1 MSLIFRDRDLSP
13 ELRERIELRRQ
24 AMVVELEQIAEREG
38 KVLFEMQ
45 WMTPDEVRRA
55 HRRLRLRSLQICFE
69 LGMVF
74 VVFFLGIILIGFLAA
89 SLIGV

>member
-1 MSLIFRDRDLSP
+1 MSRTYCDRDFPP
-13 ELRERIELRRQ
+13 ELHKRIERRRQ
-24 AMVVELEQIAEREG
+24 AMAIELEQIAQREG
-38 KVLFEMQ
+38 KVLFELQ

-55 HRRLRLRSLQICFE
+55 HRRLRLRSLKICFE

-74 VVFFLGIILIGFLAA
+74 VVSFLGIVLIGFLAA